1 MKGGR
6 STCDSKIDNATRR
19 NVAHSGYL
27 LHEATMTQPQMEA
40 LRSTM
45 RRQIQT
51 SKKDATCRARAAWT
65 STETMASQM
74 AVCTCVT
81 RAWMAQPAATAMA
94 AAAGVPK
101 QTQTAQISMAAAE
114 TATAMAS

>member
-1 MKGGR
+1 MTGGL
-6 STCDSKIDNATRR
+6 STRDSKIANATRR
-19 NVAHSGYL
+19 NVARSGHR
-27 LHEATMTQPQMEA
+27 LHEATMTQPLMEA

-51 SKKDATCRARAAWT
+51 SKQDAACRARAAWT
-65 STETMASQM
+65 STETMAPQM

-81 RAWMAQPAATAMA
+81 GAWVAQPAATAMA

-101 QTQTAQISMAAAE
+101 QTAQISMAAAE
-114 TATAMAS
+114 TATAKAS

>member
-6 STCDSKIDNATRR
+6 STCDSKIANATRR
-19 NVAHSGYL
+19 NVARSGHR
-27 LHEATMTQPQMEA
+27 LHEATMTQPLMEA

-81 RAWMAQPAATAMA
+81 GAWVAQPAATAMA

-101 QTQTAQISMAAAE
+101 QTAQISMAAAE

>member
-1 MKGGR
+1 
-6 STCDSKIDNATRR
+6 
-19 NVAHSGYL
+19 
-27 LHEATMTQPQMEA
+27 MTQPQMEA

-81 RAWMAQPAATAMA
+81 GAWVAQPAATAMA

-101 QTQTAQISMAAAE
+101 QTAQISMTATE
-114 TATAMAS
+114 TATAMA

>member
-1 MKGGR
+1 MKGGL
-6 STCDSKIDNATRR
+6 STCDSKIANATRR
-19 NVAHSGYL
+19 NVARSGSR
-27 LHEATMTQPQMEA
+27 LHEATMTKPLMEA
-40 LRSTM
+40 LRPTM

-101 QTQTAQISMAAAE
+101 QTAQISMAAAE